1 MTRRVGA
8 VVAVLGTTQTLAWA
22 SSFYLPAILGVPIAK
37 ALGIA
42 PTLFFGLFSGA
53 LLLSAATAPLVG
65 QLIDRH
71 GGRAVLAVSNLV
83 LSIGLALLGLAQGV
97 WSLAFAWVV
106 LGVGMAMGLYDPA
119 FAALTRLYGRAA
131 RAPITG
137 ITLIAGFAST
147 IGWPA
152 SAWFEHEFGW
162 REACFIWAAL
172 NLLVAM
178 PLNWWAI
185 PPAPPLPGASEAA
198 AEAVEPEP
206 PRGAM
211 VILAFFF
218 SATRFISGAFS
229 AHLPGLLQ
237 GAGATEIAA
246 IAAGALVGPAQVGA
260 RLVEF
265 GFLRSFHPLVS
276 ARIAAVL
283 HPIGAGFLVVFG
295 PLAAPVFAVFHGA
308 GNGMITIAKG
318 TLPLAI
324 FGPAGYGL
332 RNGLLSVPT
341 RIAEASAPLLFGLL
355 IDGIG
360 VNAVLVS
367 AALCLA
373 AFASLLLLRVR
384 PVRAVA
390 ATGTD

>member
-1 MTRRVGA
+1 MTRRIGT

-22 SSFYLPAILGVPIAK
+22 SSFYLPAILGVPIAQ
-37 ALGIA
+37 ALGIP

-53 LLLSAATAPLVG
+53 LLLSAGTAPLVG

-83 LSIGLALLGLAQGV
+83 LSAGLALLGMAQGV
-97 WSLAFAWVV
+97 ASLAVAWIV

-152 SAWFEHEFGW
+152 SAWFDHAFGW

-185 PPAPPLPGASEAA
+185 PPAPPLMDPSEASRDV
-198 AEAVEPEP
+198 VEPEA

-218 SATRFISGAFS
+218 SATRFVSGAFS

-246 IAAGALVGPAQVGA
+246 IAAGALVASGSPG
-260 RLVEF
+260 LVLIESPSDTT
-265 GFLRSFHPLVS
+265 GS
-276 ARIAAVL
+276 AR
-283 HPIGAGFLVVFG
+283 G
-295 PLAAPVFAVFHGA
+295 
-308 GNGMITIAKG
+308 
-318 TLPLAI
+318 
-324 FGPAGYGL
+324 
-332 RNGLLSVPT
+332 
-341 RIAEASAPLLFGLL
+341 
-355 IDGIG
+355 
-360 VNAVLVS
+360 
-367 AALCLA
+367 
-373 AFASLLLLRVR
+373 
-384 PVRAVA
+384 
-390 ATGTD
+390 